1 MKYVMAIVINN
12 GGKIKIEH
20 KSIWLAS
27 YFEKWRFSSKFIF
40 LGGILVVLLLSMCI
54 CVSGNR
60 IKNNNTA
67 YSNDAKATRIKHI
80 KNQQFIAFKPLLSG
94 LCCIMLVIT
103 FIMHN
108 TTVTRRPILPGKQF
122 GGMRKL
128 AQLKH
133 TINVVG
139 MNTCQ
144 ICG

>member
-1 MKYVMAIVINN
+1 MNN

-27 YFEKWRFSSKFIF
+27 YFEQYVSVSKLIF
-40 LGGILVVLLLSMCI
+40 FGWIFEVLLLSMCI

-67 YSNDAKATRIKHI
+67 YSNDARATRIKHI
-80 KNQQFIAFKPLLSG
+80 KNQQFIAVKPLLSG

-103 FIMHN
+103 FIIHN
-108 TTVTRRPILPGKQF
+108 TIVTRRPILPGKQF

-139 MNTCQ
+139 MKTCQ

>member
-1 MKYVMAIVINN
+1 MAIVMNN
-12 GGKIKIEH
+12 GGKIKIEQR
-20 KSIWLAS
+20 SIWLAS
-27 YFEKWRFSSKFIF
+27 YFEQYVSVSKLIF
-40 LGGILVVLLLSMCI
+40 FGCILVVLLLSLCI

-60 IKNNNTA
+60 IKNNNMA
-67 YSNDAKATRIKHI
+67 YSNDARATRIKHS

-103 FIMHN
+103 FIIHN
-108 TTVTRRPILPGKQF
+108 TIVTRRPILPGKQF

-133 TINVVG
+133 TMNVVG
-139 MNTCQ
+139 MKTCQ